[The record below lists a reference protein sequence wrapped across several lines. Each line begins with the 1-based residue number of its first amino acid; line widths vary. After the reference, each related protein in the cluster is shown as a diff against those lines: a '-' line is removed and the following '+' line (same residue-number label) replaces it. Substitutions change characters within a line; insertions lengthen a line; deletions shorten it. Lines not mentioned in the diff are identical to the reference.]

1 MNNSEKESQRDRIV
15 EIIDKISNEEHLELV
30 ERFAGGFLDKEDVS
44 TSMAGTMKG
53 GAVWTN

>member
-30 ERFAGGFLDKEDVS
+30 KRFAGKFLDEKRRVLTLTEQRKV
-44 TSMAGTMKG
+44 
-53 GAVWTN
+53 VRHEL